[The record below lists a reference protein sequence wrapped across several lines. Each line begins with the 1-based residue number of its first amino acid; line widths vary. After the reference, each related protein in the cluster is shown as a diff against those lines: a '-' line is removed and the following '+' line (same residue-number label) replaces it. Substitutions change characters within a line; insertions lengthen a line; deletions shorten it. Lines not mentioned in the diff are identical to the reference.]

1 MTRTSS
7 NRVSQSAPFL
17 LLVLADLK
25 AIISDKAIAITLF
38 GGVLFYSI
46 LYPLPYLNEVPT
58 AQQLVVVDLDNSS
71 LSRTLVRHTD
81 ASPKL
86 ELIGKVATLSDAK
99 HAIESGKAHGVL
111 VIPEGF
117 RRDLYL
123 GRQVT
128 LSIGGD
134 ANYFLVYS
142 AVVEGLVSVGI
153 DTQKQVQF
161 AGLLKQGSQP
171 EQAKQSLNS
180 VKLNSLAV
188 FNPNLGYMG
197 YVVPGVLLLVLHQTL
212 LIGAGILG
220 AGQWQTKGDWLRV
233 NPLMII
239 LARLT
244 AFAVLYSMFSAY
256 YLGYCYYF
264 YDLRAMASLAQ
275 LGLFMLP
282 YILSTAAAGIA
293 MSCLFSRR
301 DLPTQVVLLISMPLL
316 FLTGF
321 IWPLSLIPEPL
332 IWLSQLVPAI
342 PGIMAMLKLNQ
353 MGAEWSCVFQTWLQL
368 WALFAGY
375 ILLAYVGISWRRR
388 NSGLV

>member
-1 MTRTSS
+1 MS
-7 NRVSQSAPFL
+7 FL
-17 LLVLADLK
+17 HLVIADLK
-25 AIISDKAIAITLF
+25 AIVTDKAIAITLF
-38 GGVLFYSI
+38 GGIVFYSL

-58 AQQLVVVDLDNSS
+58 SQQLVVVDLDKSS
-71 LSRTLVRHTD
+71 LSRTLIRHAD

-86 ELIGKVATLSDAK
+86 KVAAQVTNLKEAK
-99 HAIESGKAHGVL
+99 HWIESGRAQGVL
-111 VIPEGF
+111 AIPAGF

-128 LSIGGD
+128 LSFGGD

-153 DTQKQVQF
+153 DAQKLVQF
-161 AGLLKQGSQP
+161 SGLLKQGAQP
-171 EQAKQSLNS
+171 EQARQSLNS
-180 VKLNSLAV
+180 VRLNSLAA

-220 AGQWQTKGDWLRV
+220 AGQWQRKGEWLTV
-233 NPLMII
+233 SPI
-239 LARLT
+239 LLVAARLS
-244 AFAVLYSMFSAY
+244 ALCFIYLFFSAY

-264 YDLRAMASLAQ
+264 YGLSMLASLVEI
-275 LGLFMLP
+275 GLFMLP
-282 YILSTAAAGIA
+282 FILATAAAGIA
-293 MSCLFSRR
+293 FSCLFTRR
-301 DLPTQVVLLISMPLL
+301 DLPTQIVLLISMPLL

-332 IWLSQLVPAI
+332 VWFSQLIPAV

-353 MGAEWSCVFQTWLQL
+353 MGAEWASVFNVWLQL
-368 WALFAGY
+368 WALFLGY
-375 ILLAYVGISWRRR
+375 SCLSVVGVYWRRKKQLD
-388 NSGLV
+388 SV

>member
-1 MTRTSS
+1 MS
-7 NRVSQSAPFL
+7 FL
-17 LLVLADLK
+17 GLVLRDLK
-25 AIISDKAIAITLF
+25 AIVTDKAIAITLF
-38 GGVLFYSI
+38 GGIIFYSF

-58 AQQLVVVDLDNSS
+58 SQQLVVVDLDKSS
-71 LSRTLVRHTD
+71 LSRTLIRHAD

-86 ELIGKVATLSDAK
+86 KVVGQVPNLSDAK
-99 HAIESGKAHGVL
+99 HWIESGKARGVL
-111 VIPEGF
+111 AIPAGF

-128 LSIGGD
+128 LSFGGD

-153 DTQKQVQF
+153 DTQKLVQF
-161 AGLLKQGSQP
+161 SGLLKQGEQP

-180 VKLNSLAV
+180 VKLNSLAA

-220 AGQWQTKGDWLRV
+220 AGQWHKKGDWLTV
-233 NPLMII
+233 SPVL
-239 LARLT
+239 LVAARLS
-244 AFAVLYSMFSAY
+244 AFGFIYLFFSAY

-264 YDLRAMASLAQ
+264 YDLKMLASLTELA
-275 LGLFMLP
+275 LFMLP
-282 YILSTAAAGIA
+282 FILATAAAGIA
-293 MSCLFSRR
+293 FSCLFIRR

-321 IWPLSLIPEPL
+321 IWPLSLIPDPL
-332 IWLSQLVPAI
+332 VWFSQLIPAV

-353 MGAEWSCVFQTWLQL
+353 MGAEWSSVFNVWVQL
-368 WALFAGY
+368 WGLFVVYVCLSIAG
-375 ILLAYVGISWRRR
+375 IHWRKQ
-388 NSGLV
+388 NLIKSE